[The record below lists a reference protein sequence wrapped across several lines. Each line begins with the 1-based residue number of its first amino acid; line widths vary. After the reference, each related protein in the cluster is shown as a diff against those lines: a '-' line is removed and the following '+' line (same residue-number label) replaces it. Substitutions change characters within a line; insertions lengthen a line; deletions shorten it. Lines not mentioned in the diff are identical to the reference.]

1 MTTRRFTAAL
11 IGLGVAAALTGALVL
26 SAADEADDSQPA
38 GPPTMRIGQARQAL
52 PCYGSADAAQY
63 WISASLASSCVR
75 SHAYRPT
82 SVARTPA
89 HLPRH
94 RRHRRALES
103 GNRPPSVPNLR
114 RSSS

>member
-75 SHAYRPT
+75 S
-82 SVARTPA
+82 
-89 HLPRH
+89 
-94 RRHRRALES
+94 RALTGQRPS
-103 GNRPPSVPNLR
+103 HVRPPICLVTADIAEHWNQATGRPPCQT
-114 RSSS
+114 